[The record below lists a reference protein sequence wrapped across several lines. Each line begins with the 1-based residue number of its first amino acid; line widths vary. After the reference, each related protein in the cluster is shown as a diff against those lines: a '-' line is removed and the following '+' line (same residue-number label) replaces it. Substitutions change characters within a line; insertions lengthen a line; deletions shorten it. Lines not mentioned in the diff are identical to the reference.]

1 LNPQTVTLIERP
13 YNDIVDDILT
23 AIVGGVVNEQLVFD
37 VKEDL
42 YPLSQPAS
50 DVRSITGTLSERAP
64 DGRLL
69 PPKRYTFQ
77 KLVDYDFSR
86 ADNAVVWLPGTARP
100 DDETDFYVDYFIPD
114 SRSPLSDINVGSVTR
129 TLGESVGREIAT
141 VYQQIKAAYEA
152 GFIDTAKGPSLDLVV
167 SILGVVRQRAELA
180 VGLVTFFRDAQASDG
195 NLTIPEGTPLGNE
208 AGDKFFVTVQTRTL
222 QRGQA
227 RIDVPVRARADLS
240 GQLGIVKSGEITK
253 TALPLTGVSRVT
265 NFDATVLGSEDE
277 TDDELRARAR
287 AVLRGLGKA
296 TYAAL
301 ANAIFENRAALSEF
315 KDPNGP
321 PGKRTPPGTAVL
333 LVESEPERFLSLR
346 TVVEQTRAAGV
357 MVTLTAYYVFFKPRL
372 VARVAPGLS
381 AEGKAKVTAEIIA
394 ALQDYIDALGAGD
407 PAAGEEML
415 ARVKAVKEVSKKKG
429 ETKFVDAM
437 AWQTDLG
444 QTNDEAL
451 VKALVDA
458 VRTARAN
465 EGESDEAARDAALQ
479 LALRN
484 AVSVAAPPAPT
495 GQRIPARD
503 LIQGPGGARAT
514 DEEVEAGTFQ
524 VVPPVTNGQR
534 WWVVLDVEPADILL
548 KEI

>member
-1 LNPQTVTLIERP
+1 MNPQTVTLIERP

-23 AIVGGVVNEQLVFD
+23 AIVGGVVNEQIVFD

-50 DVRSITGTLSERAP
+50 DVRSITGTRSERAP

-69 PPKRYTFQ
+69 PRARYTFQ

-100 DDETDFYVDYFIPD
+100 DDETFFYVDYFIPD

-167 SILGVVRQRAELA
+167 SILGVVRQTAELA
-180 VGLVTFFRDAQASDG
+180 VGLVTLFRDAQASDG
-195 NLTIPEGTPLGNE
+195 NITIPEGTPLGNE

-227 RIDVPVRARADLS
+227 RIDVPVRARADLP
-240 GQLGIVKSGEITK
+240 GQLGIVKPGEITK

-277 TDDELRARAR
+277 TDEELRSRAR

-296 TYAAL
+296 THAAL
-301 ANAIFENRAALSEF
+301 ANAIFENRATLSEV

-346 TVVEQTRAAGV
+346 TAVEQTRAAGV
-357 MVTLTAYYVFFKPRL
+357 MVTLTAYYVFFKPRV
-372 VARVAPGLS
+372 VAVVAPGLS

-394 ALQDYIDALGAGD
+394 ALQSYVDGLGAGD
-407 PAAGEEML
+407 PAVGAEML
-415 ARVKAVKEVSKKKG
+415 KRVTQVKEVGKK
-429 ETKFVDAM
+429 TKFVDAM
-437 AWQTDLG
+437 AWQADLG
-444 QTNDEAL
+444 ETNDEAL

-458 VRTARAN
+458 VKTARAN
-465 EGESDEAARDAALQ
+465 EGEADEVARDTALQ

-495 GQRIPARD
+495 GRRTPARD
-503 LIQGPGGARAT
+503 LVRGLSGARAT
-514 DEEVEAGTFQ
+514 DEEVEAGQFE
-524 VVPPVTNGQR
+524 VVPPETVGQR

-548 KEI
+548 